1 MWEDKTGG
9 GWGQE
14 TFATLTGEVE
24 MTILLLILTN
34 LTQGGGEF

>member
-1 MWEDKTGG
+1 MWEDKSARDR
-9 GWGQE
+9 QE

-24 MTILLLILTN
+24 KTSTLLILTN

>member
-1 MWEDKTGG
+1 MWEDKTARRGE
-9 GWGQE
+9 E

-24 MTILLLILTN
+24 KTIVVLILTN